1 MVDTLEKLNEF
12 GWFNIILVLVLVIA
26 VIPVTIDTWKKLL
39 KSLKLKPES
48 EIESEETEKKISS
61 LRTDLDALRNDFDTY
76 VITKEAQYNQYHNES
91 ICIRDDLKDDI
102 KSLISKLDE
111 YIKMDNEKTIATL
124 RTSLWRMHKEFVA
137 QKYVTPDGLKTFLEM
152 GKIYERS
159 GGNDIYH
166 EKLLPEVESLEI
178 HYPDGSIYHH
188 SL

>member
-26 VIPVTIDTWKKLL
+26 VIPVAIDTWKKLL

-91 ICIRDDLKDDI
+91 ICIRNDLKDDI

-124 RTSLWRMHKEFVA
+124 RTSLWRMHKEFIT
-137 QKYVTPDGLKTFLEM
+137 QGYVTPDGLKTFLEM